1 MPLSFFLKP
10 AEKSAALG
18 DIYPSYRSCAGK
30 IKASPWTLAAPSYV
44 WPDTVAANCR
54 LLEGLFPEVGILLF
68 ETESSLEYTDSDL
81 PPWLSDLDLRYH
93 VHLPLD
99 LPWGK
104 GFDAAFS
111 KIEKLA
117 AKVAF
122 LSPRAFV
129 LHPPPERSLVAETAL
144 RWRKLG
150 LDPEILLLENTREC
164 GALQTLEYASAL
176 GLGLCLD
183 LGHLLAYEQFSPAG
197 EAFWD
202 RVRMLHVS
210 APEGPGQSGHLCLS
224 RLDAPGRDLLRSML
238 ARIRRDTVITLEL
251 FNEPD
256 LFTSVDVLSA
266 WSREWGFVR

>member
-1 MPLSFFLKP
+1 SC
-10 AEKSAALG
+10 AEK
-18 DIYPSYRSCAGK
+18 
-30 IKASPWTLAAPSYV
+30 IKTAPWTLAAPSYV

-54 LLEGLFPEVGILLF
+54 LLDGLFPEVGILFF
-68 ETESSLEYTDSDL
+68 ETEKSLEYTDKDL

-99 LPWGK
+99 LPWDR

-111 KIEKLA
+111 KIEKLM
-117 AKVAF
+117 AKVEF

-129 LHPPPERSLVAETAL
+129 LHPPPERSLLTKTAS

-164 GALQTLEYASAL
+164 GHLEIMDSVLDL
-176 GLGLCLD
+176 GLGVCLD
-183 LGHLLAYEQFSPAG
+183 LGHLLAYEQLSPEG

-202 RVRMLHVS
+202 RVGMLHLS
-210 APEGPGQSGHLCLS
+210 APKGIGQSGHLCLS
-224 RLDAPGRDLLRSML
+224 SLSGPGRDLLRSML
-238 ARIRRDTVITLEL
+238 ARTGRDAVITLEL

-256 LFTSVDVLSA
+256 LLSSVDVL
-266 WSREWGFVR
+266 WSWFKEWGFAR